1 MTSSSTREE
10 AAVSARRL
18 RRGRKGKTVLI
29 VAATATAAAV
39 AVTVSLLTGWPFR
52 GGRVEHASGDGPLQ
66 SHTDT
71 GTTSVYAPKKAPWTV
86 TFGSYLLCS
95 TSGDPITIDGI
106 RYRTPVKPRSVSL
119 KLRTVTPEVWKATV
133 DAGQIGAAV
142 GAPPHFQQRKAPGE
156 YKNPRAGSRITQSC
170 ADQDKEGT
178 GFTELL
184 FVLDVGKQGG
194 YIDTAWIDYCRG
206 RQRLPCCDVTRRLGA
221 VPGGAGPSRCPGGGT
236 STCTRDRR

>member
-18 RRGRKGKTVLI
+18 RRGRKGKTVLT
-29 VAATATAAAV
+29 VAATAAAV
-39 AVTVSLLTGWPFR
+39 AVTVSLLTGWPF
-52 GGRVEHASGDGPLQ
+52 GGERVEHASGDGPLQ

-156 YKNPRAGSRITQSC
+156 YKDPRAGSRITQSC

-194 YIDTAWIDYCRG
+194 YIDTAWIDYHVNG
-206 RQRLPCCDVTRRLGA
+206 DPYTLRLNWKMIACGSRIPHTVDGTAVCDGKQ
-221 VPGGAGPSRCPGGGT
+221 S
-236 STCTRDRR
+236 